1 MVEGT
6 ELNKK
11 QYPRISIVMPV
22 YNSAKFIEGCIGS
35 VLNQKYQ
42 NLEYI
47 VIDGGSTDGTA
58 EIIEKY
64 KDKLAYYVSEKDHGQ
79 THALNKGFARAT
91 GDVLAWLNA
100 DEEYLPGTLKKVA
113 ETFAKDPKLDFL
125 YGQRIVVD
133 DAGKE
138 IGRKRFPDMKP
149 LTYMLYGM
157 RVLPTDA
164 CFWTRNM
171 HRLTGCLDDRNFN
184 RYAMDADWLLR
195 MAIHIENWCCLP
207 EFLSKFTEHDG
218 RISNTRNCFKQKHKL
233 GQFARRRVAKELRI
247 SHFQLVFGWLV
258 IRFYIRFFEG
268 RVFKLPKLFGS
279 FRALRGSFPDS

>member
-171 HRLTGCLDDRNFN
+171 HRLTGCLDARNFN

-195 MAIHIENWCCLP
+195 MAIH
-207 EFLSKFTEHDG
+207 
-218 RISNTRNCFKQKHKL
+218 KQKHKL